1 MYCRVFSSISGL
13 FPGDAGSIIPVG
25 TIKNVS
31 RHYQTSLGGGGGGS
45 PLAENHWMK
54 QIFLRTQ
61 NV

>member
-1 MYCRVFSSISGL
+1 MYCRIFSSISGL
-13 FPGDAGSIIPVG
+13 CPLHAGSIVPGG

-45 PLAENHWMK
+45 HLVENQWMK